1 MKITSYN
8 LMSGGFNSYNSI
20 DESPQRINLIRD
32 AIKKSDADIVSLI
45 DTFRWDQIYSVSRL
59 RSMFNYPYVYF
70 INLEDERLK
79 KLGHNNGITVL
90 TRNKVK
96 NFETVRLFNRN
107 AVKTAINFNGHE
119 LDLFSVYLDDKSEE
133 ARVKQ
138 VRSLLKKIGVRK
150 HPIIMGDLN
159 TFSPRD
165 IPVVTL
171 SIKSF
176 LKRNPDL
183 TPKFAPVL
191 NEMQKAQVVKILED
205 A

>member
-32 AIKKSDADIVSLI
+32 AIKKSDADFVSLI

-70 INLEDERLK
+70 INLEDE
-79 KLGHNNGITVL
+79 
-90 TRNKVK
+90 
-96 NFETVRLFNRN
+96 
-107 AVKTAINFNGHE
+107 
-119 LDLFSVYLDDKSEE
+119 
-133 ARVKQ
+133 RVKQ

-176 LKRNPDL
+176 LKRNQDL